1 MARWHRARGWVL
13 CTAFLLAL
21 AGCARGAAA
30 DGLTGGAL
38 KDIVITERDSG
49 AAITLERGQA
59 VEVRLEGIPGTGY
72 AWYLVH
78 CDPAVLSPAGETTE
92 GRTDPRVIG
101 GPATKVFRFKAV
113 APGRTPLEFHYKR
126 IWETDKPPLRTFSAG
141 VEVR

>member
-38 KDIVITERDSG
+38 KNIVITERDSG